1 MKPLEEKEREQTV
14 EEFVSNNRQA
24 FLEVFEQ
31 IKKVVT
37 EFIKNVK
44 QALMNIGLV
53 KDYAPPDQS
62 KMEKFLEQ
70 KKNHEPFY
78 RSVGK
83 KKPWE

>member
-1 MKPLEEKEREQTV
+1 MKPHEEKEREQTV
-14 EEFVSNNRQA
+14 EEFVTNNRQA
-24 FLEVFEQ
+24 LLEAFQEF
-31 IKKVVT
+31 KKVVT
-37 EFIKNVK
+37 DYWNNTRAVL
-44 QALMNIGLV
+44 ADAGLI

-78 RSVGK
+78 KSIGK